1 LVRGHRTLSTE
12 LASAC
17 FVTERSAVMGSEMI
31 YSLDSI
37 DFALLVLVPFTF
49 GVLCGCLVTSAIGG
63 YISYR
68 RSRRRALARSYT
80 IAPMIQQ
87 IQAPALEPRQQQPE
101 AASRVDEELA
111 WNC

>member
-1 LVRGHRTLSTE
+1 
-12 LASAC
+12 
-17 FVTERSAVMGSEMI
+17 MGSEMI

-68 RSRRRALARSYT
+68 RSRRRYT

>member
-1 LVRGHRTLSTE
+1 
-12 LASAC
+12 
-17 FVTERSAVMGSEMI
+17 MGSEMI

-101 AASRVDEELA
+101 AASPVDEELA